1 MIRSR
6 HLVVP
11 MVLAVLGF
19 AAPIGVAPASPAAGA
34 PAEADE
40 EIGRMQLVLDS
51 SGSMSEPATG
61 GQSKIQAAKAALNTV
76 VDGLPDEA
84 QVGLRVYGAT
94 VFSRNDAGACT
105 DSQQVVAPGTDNRD
119 ELRRAIA
126 GYKPYGETPI
136 AHALR
141 EAGNDLGSEGHRT
154 IVLVS
159 DGEATCP
166 PSPCEVARELAKD
179 GIDLRIDVVG
189 LDVSGK
195 AREQLACIAAAGGGQ
210 YYDAD
215 SADDLVRALDR
226 LATRALRPFQLTG
239 VPVDGGDTEATP
251 APIAAGQYLDTLG
264 GGVGTEKW
272 YVIERQIP
280 GSSLQVG
287 VAGKTSASTDE
298 VELATFA
305 AGSAG
310 AVECGSET
318 WYDARTGGETLFGI
332 ARVVDPRGFS
342 SIDPACTD
350 DDVLVLVR
358 RGEEGAS
365 VPVDIEL
372 LVTEEPPV
380 ASTNGLPPG
389 LTDNAWVDPAPT
401 GPATRVLGGTSF
413 ADAQLIEPGN
423 FTGDIVPG
431 ETQVF
436 ALDVGWGEQPVFDVV
451 FARRRGALADAVGA
465 YDVEVRTR
473 LFTPVRGQF
482 DYSASLGG
490 PDPTVALDQED
501 AERIGAAGPEIRYLN
516 RESPAASTAT
526 ASVPGTYYLTVE
538 ASPDSEGES
547 YVLPYTMRVDLP
559 AGTTAGEPDY
569 EGTDATTP
577 EPATSSPS
585 PEPEADA
592 DPDQSAPETDDEG
605 LGSVRL
611 VAGVAAGGLALVAM
625 GLAAFLLLARRRR
638 P

>member
-34 PAEADE
+34 PAVADE

-413 ADAQLIEPGN
+413 ADAQPIEPGN

-490 PDPTVALDQED
+490 PDPTVALDQEA

>member
-1 MIRSR
+1 MTRSR
-6 HLVVP
+6 HLTVRT
-11 MVLAVLGF
+11 VLAVIALSTL
-19 AAPIGVAPASPAAGA
+19 AGVAPASPAVAA
-34 PAEADE
+34 PAEE
-40 EIGRMQLVLDS
+40 ETGRMQLVLDS
-51 SGSMSEPATG
+51 SGSMSEPAAG

-76 VDGLPDEA
+76 VDGLPEEA

-94 VFSRNDAGACT
+94 VFSRSDPGACT
-105 DSQQVVAPGTDNRD
+105 DSQEVVAPGTDNRD
-119 ELRRAIA
+119 ELRDAIA
-126 GYKPYGETPI
+126 SYKPYGETPI

-141 EAGNDLGSEGHRT
+141 EAGKDLGSEGHRT

-166 PSPCEVARELAKD
+166 PSPCVVARQLAQD

-189 LDVSGK
+189 LDVSGQ
-195 AREQLACIAAAGGGQ
+195 AREQLACIADAGRGQ

-215 SADDLVRALDR
+215 DADDLVRALDR
-226 LATRALRPFQLTG
+226 LSTRALRPFQVTG
-239 VPVDGGDTEATP
+239 ERVDGGDTEASA
-251 APIAAGQYLDTLG
+251 APVSAGQYIDTLG

-272 YVIERQIP
+272 YLVERQIP
-280 GSSLQVG
+280 GSSLHVG

-298 VELATFA
+298 VELSTFA
-305 AGSAG
+305 AGLAG

-318 WYDARTGGETLFGI
+318 WYDARTGGDTLFGI

-342 SIDPACTD
+342 STDPACTD

-380 ASTNGLPPG
+380 ANTNALPPG

-413 ADAQLIEPGN
+413 ADAQPIEPGN
-423 FTGDIVPG
+423 YTGDIVPG

-436 ALDVGWGEQPVFDVV
+436 ALDVDWGEQPVFDVV
-451 FARRRGALADAVGA
+451 FPRRRGALADAVGA
-465 YDVEVRTR
+465 YDIEVRTR

-482 DYSASLGG
+482 DYSAFLGG
-490 PDPTVALDQED
+490 PDPSVAMDQEN

-516 RESPAASTAT
+516 RDSPASSTAS

-559 AGTTAGEPDY
+559 AGTDSGEPDY

-577 EPATSSPS
+577 EPATASKSA
-585 PEPEADA
+585 EP
-592 DPDQSAPETDDEG
+592 DPDEDSEKAAQASDDDG

-611 VAGVAAGGLALVAM
+611 VAGVAAAGLGVVAL
-625 GLAAFLLLARRRR
+625 GFAAFLLLARRRG

>member
-280 GSSLQVG
+280 GSSLQLG

-413 ADAQLIEPGN
+413 ADAQPIEPGN
-423 FTGDIVPG
+423 LHRRHRARRDPG
-431 ETQVF
+431 LR
-436 ALDVGWGEQPVFDVV
+436 ARRGLGRAAGLRRGLRPPSGRPGRRGGRL
-451 FARRRGALADAVGA
+451 RRRGPHAPVHAGA
-465 YDVEVRTR
+465 W
-473 LFTPVRGQF
+473 PVRLQRVPRRP
-482 DYSASLGG
+482 G
-490 PDPTVALDQED
+490 PD
-501 AERIGAAGPEIRYLN
+501 GGAGP
-516 RESPAASTAT
+516 
-526 ASVPGTYYLTVE
+526 G
-538 ASPDSEGES
+538 
-547 YVLPYTMRVDLP
+547 
-559 AGTTAGEPDY
+559 
-569 EGTDATTP
+569 
-577 EPATSSPS
+577 
-585 PEPEADA
+585 
-592 DPDQSAPETDDEG
+592 
-605 LGSVRL
+605 
-611 VAGVAAGGLALVAM
+611 
-625 GLAAFLLLARRRR
+625 RRRADR
-638 P
+638 CRGSGDPLPQP